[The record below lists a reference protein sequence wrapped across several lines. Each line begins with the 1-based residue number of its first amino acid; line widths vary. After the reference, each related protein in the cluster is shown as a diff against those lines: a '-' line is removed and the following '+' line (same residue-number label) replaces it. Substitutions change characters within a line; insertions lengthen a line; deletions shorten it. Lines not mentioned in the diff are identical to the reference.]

1 MRRPADL
8 IRDERGASAV
18 EFVLVLPILLLISI
32 GTINLCLM
40 LFAVSSLHHSVEE
53 AARCAS
59 IKTAVCSDPATT
71 RTYAQVRYTGPK
83 LTGMLVTPSLNTT
96 CGTGVS
102 GNQVVA
108 AGSFSLKTGIR
119 TFSVPLSA
127 TACYPS

>member
-1 MRRPADL
+1 MWRPQDL
-8 IRDERGASAV
+8 IDDERGASTV
-18 EFVLVLPILLLISI
+18 EFVLVLPILLLLTL

-59 IKTAVCSDPATT
+59 IKTAVCSDVATT
-71 RTYAQVRYTGPK
+71 RTYAQVRYTGAK
-83 LTGMLVTPSLNTT
+83 LSSMNVTPTLSTT

-108 AGSFSLKTGIR
+108 TGNFSMKTGLR